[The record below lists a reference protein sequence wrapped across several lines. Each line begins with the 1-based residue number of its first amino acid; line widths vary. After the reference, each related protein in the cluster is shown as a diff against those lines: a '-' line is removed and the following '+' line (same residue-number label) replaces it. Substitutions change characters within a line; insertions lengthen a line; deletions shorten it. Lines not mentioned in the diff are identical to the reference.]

1 MFHIAET
8 PCTLRMSCCII
19 AKLGKV
25 RNKRGVIVKFTVR
38 RKLWAG
44 FLGVVVIM
52 ICIGAI
58 GYGALKNVNSKYRF
72 LIDDRMHKVVL
83 LEQQLADQ
91 NAVASNARGYML
103 YEKDTYVESIEELY
117 SQMNTRL
124 DELDSIITVAAMK
137 ETLGEIK
144 ASTSEYYKVIQ
155 DIIAITQAGD
165 HERALQFG
173 VERAAVQANI
183 VSNIHKM
190 IDYQRQSQNEMEQQV
205 EKFTANSALLMFVLI
220 IIGIAGSIVIS
231 QIISRLI
238 SSPVSAM
245 TRALEEVADGNFA
258 LEPIRVKNKD
268 EIGTM
273 ADALNQMTSDLCGI
287 IERAKDSAVQLGV
300 QSEELS
306 ASAEESLAA
315 SEMVAEVSE
324 RNLQTSERQTQ
335 IVNQSTASMDEMVTA
350 IDIITEDNEKMLN
363 SSEDVAKLVK
373 QGSALMHDTTTQM
386 ASISETI
393 GSSIETIN
401 EMAKNTEN
409 IRNVTSIITSIAEQT
424 NLLALNA
431 AIEAARAGEH
441 GKGFA
446 VVAEEV
452 RNLAEQS
459 KQSTEEIGRMIDTII
474 EDVLQ
479 VVSST
484 DEGHR
489 RVEEGLVYTR
499 KTNAIFAEIE
509 DATSDVSEK
518 VATVSSAIEEIR
530 AMTDEVANGAKQ
542 VEELAVQASAE
553 AQSTSAATEEQ
564 LAANEEITSSAQTL
578 ASLAEQL
585 QRDMGRF
592 RV

>member
-1 MFHIAET
+1 MYNCEVGED
-8 PCTLRMSCCII
+8 L
-19 AKLGKV
+19 KKW
-25 RNKRGVIVKFTVR
+25 GVIVKFTVK

-44 FLGVVVIM
+44 FLGVAVIM
-52 ICIGAI
+52 VFIGVI
-58 GYGALKNVNSKYRF
+58 GYNALQNVNSKYRF
-72 LIDDRMHKVVL
+72 LIDDRMHKVIL

-91 NAVASNARGYML
+91 NAIASNARGYML
-103 YEKDTYVESIEELY
+103 YEKDTYRDSIEEIY
-117 SQMNTRL
+117 SQMNGRL
-124 DELDSIITVAAMK
+124 DELDGIITAPAMK

-144 ASTSEYYKVIQ
+144 TSTAEYYEVIQ
-155 DIIAITQAGD
+155 SVIAAKQAGD
-165 HERALQFG
+165 HERALQVG
-173 VERAAVQANI
+173 VERAAVAANI

-190 IDYQRQSQNEMEQQV
+190 IDFQRQSQNEMEQQV
-205 EKFTANSALLMFVLI
+205 EKFTANSTLLMFILI
-220 IIGIAGSIVIS
+220 LAGIAGSVIIS
-231 QIISRLI
+231 QVISRLI
-238 SSPVSAM
+238 SNPVSVM
-245 TRALEEVADGNFA
+245 TTALKEASDGNFA
-258 LEPIRVKNKD
+258 LEPVQVKNKD
-268 EIGTM
+268 EIGDM
-273 ADALNQMTSDLCGI
+273 AVALNQMTKDLQGI
-287 IERAKDSAVQLGV
+287 IGRAKNSAIQLNV

-315 SEMVAEVSE
+315 SEVVAEVSE
-324 RNLQTSERQTQ
+324 RNLQTSEAQSQ
-335 IVNQSTASMDEMVTA
+335 IVSQSAASMAEMATA
-350 IDIITEDNEKMLN
+350 IDVITEDNEKMLN
-363 SSEDVAKLVK
+363 SSEEVAALVK
-373 QGSALMHDTTTQM
+373 QGSSLMHDTTDQM
-386 ASISETI
+386 AGISETI

-409 IRNVTSIITSIAEQT
+409 IRNVTSMITSIAEQT

-479 VVSST
+479 VVSTT

-499 KTNAIFAEIE
+499 KTNAIFTEIE
-509 DATSDVSEK
+509 AATSDVSEK

-530 AMTDEVANGAKQ
+530 AMTDEVANGSKQ

-578 ASLAEQL
+578 AGLAEQL